1 MINYQLGFVFSLLG
15 HVLILLVITLDFSI
29 FLPKEK
35 IFEVIPIG
43 FIQEKREENK
53 IKGSSEIFSLLDL
66 EKKEINAP
74 SKKNLESQP
83 NNSNLSIS
91 AKETLEKLELNK
103 NLKTINLIQ
112 AKFINLWNKPFVLN
126 ENIQASIKLTLSPSG
141 EILSSSLISSSGNKK
156 FDESALKA
164 VSKVN
169 FLTELSEIKR
179 TDFEKYFREITLVFK
194 S

>member
-15 HVLILLVITLDFSI
+15 HILILLVITLDFSI

-74 SKKNLESQP
+74 FKKNLESQP

-169 FLTELSEIKR
+169 FLTELSKIKR

>member
-1 MINYQLGFVFSLLG
+1 MINYQLGFVLSLLG

-43 FIQEKREENK
+43 FVQEKRQENK

-74 SKKNLESQP
+74 FKKNLESQP

-112 AKFINLWNKPFVLN
+112 EKFINLWNKPFVLN

-169 FLTELSEIKR
+169 FLTELSKIKR

>member
-1 MINYQLGFVFSLLG
+1 MINYQLGFVLSLLG

-43 FIQEKREENK
+43 FVQEKREENK
-53 IKGSSEIFSLLDL
+53 IKGSSEIISLLDL
-66 EKKEINAP
+66 EKKEINTP
-74 SKKNLESQP
+74 FKKNLENQP

-112 AKFINLWNKPFVLN
+112 EKFINLWNKPFVLN

-169 FLTELSEIKR
+169 FLTELSKIKR

>member
-15 HVLILLVITLDFSI
+15 HILILLVITLDFSI

-43 FIQEKREENK
+43 FVQEKREENK
-53 IKGSSEIFSLLDL
+53 IKGSSETFSLLDL
-66 EKKEINAP
+66 EKKEIDAP
-74 SKKNLESQP
+74 LKRNLESQP
-83 NNSNLSIS
+83 NNSNLSVS

>member
-1 MINYQLGFVFSLLG
+1 MINYQLGFVLSLLG

-43 FIQEKREENK
+43 FVQEKREENK

-74 SKKNLESQP
+74 LKKNLESQP

-112 AKFINLWNKPFVLN
+112 EKFINLWNKPFVLN

-169 FLTELSEIKR
+169 FLTELSKIKR

>member
-15 HVLILLVITLDFSI
+15 HILILLVITLDFSI

-43 FIQEKREENK
+43 FVQEKREENK
-53 IKGSSEIFSLLDL
+53 IKGSSETFSLLDL
-66 EKKEINAP
+66 EKKEIDAP
-74 SKKNLESQP
+74 LKRNSESQP
-83 NNSNLSIS
+83 NNSNISVS

-103 NLKTINLIQ
+103 NLKPINLIQ

>member
-15 HVLILLVITLDFSI
+15 HILILLVITLDFSI

-43 FIQEKREENK
+43 FVQEKREENK
-53 IKGSSEIFSLLDL
+53 IKGSSETFSLLDL
-66 EKKEINAP
+66 EKKEIDAP
-74 SKKNLESQP
+74 LKRNLESQP

-112 AKFINLWNKPFVLN
+112 EKFINLWNKPFVLN

-169 FLTELSEIKR
+169 FLTELSKIKR

>member
-15 HVLILLVITLDFSI
+15 HVLILLVITIDFSI

-43 FIQEKREENK
+43 FVQEKREENK

-74 SKKNLESQP
+74 FKKNLESQP

-91 AKETLEKLELNK
+91 AKETLENLELNK

-112 AKFINLWNKPFVLN
+112 AKFINLWNKPSVLN

-141 EILSSSLISSSGNKK
+141 EILSSSLTSSSGNKK

-169 FLTELSEIKR
+169 FLTELSKIKR

>member
-43 FIQEKREENK
+43 FVQEKREENK
-53 IKGSSEIFSLLDL
+53 VKGSSEIISLLDL

-74 SKKNLESQP
+74 FKQNLESQP
-83 NNSNLSIS
+83 INSNLSIL
-91 AKETLEKLELNK
+91 AKENLEKLELNK

-112 AKFINLWNKPFVLN
+112 AKFINLWNKPSILN

>member
-1 MINYQLGFVFSLLG
+1 MINYQLGFVLSLLG

-43 FIQEKREENK
+43 FVQEKREENK

-74 SKKNLESQP
+74 FKKNLESQP

-103 NLKTINLIQ
+103 NLNTINLIQ
-112 AKFINLWNKPFVLN
+112 EKFINLWNKPFVLN

-169 FLTELSEIKR
+169 FLTELSKIKR

>member
-15 HVLILLVITLDFSI
+15 HILILLVITLDFSI

-43 FIQEKREENK
+43 FVQEKREENK

-66 EKKEINAP
+66 DKKEINAP
-74 SKKNLESQP
+74 FKKNLESQP

-112 AKFINLWNKPFVLN
+112 AKFINLWNKPFVLD

-169 FLTELSEIKR
+169 FLTELSKIKR

>member
-1 MINYQLGFVFSLLG
+1 MINYQLGFVLSLLG

-43 FIQEKREENK
+43 FVQEKREENK

-74 SKKNLESQP
+74 FKKNTESQP

-91 AKETLEKLELNK
+91 AKEALEKLDLNK

-112 AKFINLWNKPFVLN
+112 EKFINLWNKPFVLN

-169 FLTELSEIKR
+169 FLTELSKIKR

>member
-15 HVLILLVITLDFSI
+15 HVLILLVITIDFSI

-43 FIQEKREENK
+43 FVQEKREEDK

-74 SKKNLESQP
+74 FKKNLESQP

-164 VSKVN
+164 VSKVY
-169 FLTELSEIKR
+169 FLTELSKIKR

>member
-1 MINYQLGFVFSLLG
+1 MINYQLGFVLSLLG

-43 FIQEKREENK
+43 FVQEKREENK
-53 IKGSSEIFSLLDL
+53 IKGSSEIISLLDL
-66 EKKEINAP
+66 EKKEINTP
-74 SKKNLESQP
+74 FKKNLESQP

-91 AKETLEKLELNK
+91 AKETLENLELNK

>member
-43 FIQEKREENK
+43 FVQEKREENK
-53 IKGSSEIFSLLDL
+53 IKGSSEIISLLDL
-66 EKKEINAP
+66 EKKEINTP
-74 SKKNLESQP
+74 FKKNLESQP

-91 AKETLEKLELNK
+91 AKETLENLELNK

-112 AKFINLWNKPFVLN
+112 AKFINLWNKPSVLN

>member
-1 MINYQLGFVFSLLG
+1 MINYQLGFVLSLLG

-43 FIQEKREENK
+43 FVQEKREEDK
-53 IKGSSEIFSLLDL
+53 IKGSSEIFSLLNL
-66 EKKEINAP
+66 EKKEINA
-74 SKKNLESQP
+74 SLKKNLERKP

-141 EILSSSLISSSGNKK
+141 EILSFSLMSSSGNKK

-169 FLTELSEIKR
+169 FLTELSKIKR
-179 TDFEKYFREITLVFK
+179 ADFEKYFREITLVFK

>member
-15 HVLILLVITLDFSI
+15 HILILLVITLDFSI

-43 FIQEKREENK
+43 FVQEKREENK

-83 NNSNLSIS
+83 NNSNLSVS

-112 AKFINLWNKPFVLN
+112 AKFINLWNKPFVLD

-169 FLTELSEIKR
+169 FLTELSKIKR

>member
-15 HVLILLVITLDFSI
+15 HILILLVVTLDFSI

-43 FIQEKREENK
+43 FVQEKREENK

-66 EKKEINAP
+66 EKKEIAAP
-74 SKKNLESQP
+74 LKRNLESQP

-141 EILSSSLISSSGNKK
+141 EILSSSLTSSSGNKK

>member
-15 HVLILLVITLDFSI
+15 HVVILLVITSDFSI

-35 IFEVIPIG
+35 IFEVIPVG
-43 FIQEKREENK
+43 FVEEKREENK
-53 IKGSSEIFSLLDL
+53 IKGSSGIFSLLDL
-66 EKKEINAP
+66 EKKEINASP
-74 SKKNLESQP
+74 RKNLERKP
-83 NNSNLSIS
+83 DNSNLSIS
-91 AKETLEKLELNK
+91 AKEMLEKLELNK

-112 AKFINLWNKPFVLN
+112 AKFINVWNKPFVLN
-126 ENIQASIKLTLSPSG
+126 ENIQASIRLTLSPSG
-141 EILSSSLISSSGNKK
+141 EILSSYLISSSGNKK

-164 VSKVN
+164 VSKIN
-169 FLTELSEIKR
+169 FLTELSKIKR

>member
-1 MINYQLGFVFSLLG
+1 MINYQLGFVLSLLG

-43 FIQEKREENK
+43 FVQEKREENK
-53 IKGSSEIFSLLDL
+53 IKGSSETFSLLDL
-66 EKKEINAP
+66 EKKEIDAP
-74 SKKNLESQP
+74 LKRNLENQP
-83 NNSNLSIS
+83 NNSNLSVS

-169 FLTELSEIKR
+169 FLTELSKIKR

>member
-43 FIQEKREENK
+43 FVQEKREENK
-53 IKGSSEIFSLLDL
+53 IKGSSEIISLLDL
-66 EKKEINAP
+66 EKKEINTP
-74 SKKNLESQP
+74 FKKNLENQP

-91 AKETLEKLELNK
+91 AKETLENLELNK

-112 AKFINLWNKPFVLN
+112 AKFINLWNKPSVLN

>member
-43 FIQEKREENK
+43 FVQEKREENK
-53 IKGSSEIFSLLDL
+53 IKGSSEIISLLDL
-66 EKKEINAP
+66 EKKEINTP
-74 SKKNLESQP
+74 FKKNLESQP

-91 AKETLEKLELNK
+91 AKETLENLELNK

-112 AKFINLWNKPFVLN
+112 AKFNNLWNKPSVLN

>member
-43 FIQEKREENK
+43 FVQEKREENK
-53 IKGSSEIFSLLDL
+53 IKGSSEIISLLDL
-66 EKKEINAP
+66 EKKEINTP
-74 SKKNLESQP
+74 FKKNLESQP

-91 AKETLEKLELNK
+91 AKETLENLELNK

-169 FLTELSEIKR
+169 FLTELSKIKR

>member
-1 MINYQLGFVFSLLG
+1 MINYQLGFILSLLG

-43 FIQEKREENK
+43 FVQEKREENK

-74 SKKNLESQP
+74 FKKNLESQP

-91 AKETLEKLELNK
+91 AKKTLEKLELNK

-169 FLTELSEIKR
+169 FLTELSKIKR
-179 TDFEKYFREITLVFK
+179 TDFEKYFREIILVFK

>member
-15 HVLILLVITLDFSI
+15 HVLILLVITIDFSI

-43 FIQEKREENK
+43 FVQEKREENK

-74 SKKNLESQP
+74 FKKNLESQP

-112 AKFINLWNKPFVLN
+112 EKFINLWNKPFVLN

-169 FLTELSEIKR
+169 FLTELSKIKR

>member
-43 FIQEKREENK
+43 FVQEKREENK
-53 IKGSSEIFSLLDL
+53 VKGSSEIISLLDL

-74 SKKNLESQP
+74 FKQNLESQP
-83 NNSNLSIS
+83 INSNLSIL
-91 AKETLEKLELNK
+91 AKENLEKLELNK

-112 AKFINLWNKPFVLN
+112 AKFINLWNKPSILN

-169 FLTELSEIKR
+169 FLTELSKIKR

>member
-15 HVLILLVITLDFSI
+15 HVLILLVITIDFSI

-43 FIQEKREENK
+43 FVQEKREENK

-74 SKKNLESQP
+74 FKKNLESQP

-169 FLTELSEIKR
+169 FLTELSKIKR

>member
-1 MINYQLGFVFSLLG
+1 MINYQLGFVLSLLG

-43 FIQEKREENK
+43 FVQEKREENK

-74 SKKNLESQP
+74 FKKNLESQP

-112 AKFINLWNKPFVLN
+112 AKFINLWNKPSVLN

-169 FLTELSEIKR
+169 FLTELSKIKR

>member
-1 MINYQLGFVFSLLG
+1 MINYQLGFVLSLLG
-15 HVLILLVITLDFSI
+15 HVLILLVITIDFSI

-43 FIQEKREENK
+43 FVQEKREENK

-66 EKKEINAP
+66 DKKEINAP
-74 SKKNLESQP
+74 FKKNLESQP
-83 NNSNLSIS
+83 INSNLSIS
-91 AKETLEKLELNK
+91 VKETLEKLELNK

-169 FLTELSEIKR
+169 FLTELSKIKR

>member
-1 MINYQLGFVFSLLG
+1 MINYQLGFVLSLLG

-43 FIQEKREENK
+43 FVQEKRQENK

-74 SKKNLESQP
+74 FKKNLESQP

-169 FLTELSEIKR
+169 FLTELSKIKR

>member
-1 MINYQLGFVFSLLG
+1 MINHQLGFVFSLLG
-15 HVLILLVITLDFSI
+15 HVLILLIVILDFSI

-43 FIQEKREENK
+43 FVQEKEEVNK

-74 SKKNLESQP
+74 IKKNLESQP

-164 VSKVN
+164 VSKIN
-169 FLTELSEIKR
+169 FLIELSKIKR

>member
-1 MINYQLGFVFSLLG
+1 MINYQLGFVLSLLG
-15 HVLILLVITLDFSI
+15 HVLILLIITLDFSI

-43 FIQEKREENK
+43 FVQEKREENK

-74 SKKNLESQP
+74 FKKNLESQP

-112 AKFINLWNKPFVLN
+112 EKFINLWNKPFVLN

-169 FLTELSEIKR
+169 FLTELSKIKR
-179 TDFEKYFREITLVFK
+179 TDFEKYFREIILVFK

>member
-1 MINYQLGFVFSLLG
+1 MINYQLGFVLSLLG

-43 FIQEKREENK
+43 FVQEKREENK

-74 SKKNLESQP
+74 FKKNLESQP

-91 AKETLEKLELNK
+91 AKETLENLELNK

-112 AKFINLWNKPFVLN
+112 EKFINLWNKPFVLN

-141 EILSSSLISSSGNKK
+141 EILSSSLISPSGNKK

>member
-15 HVLILLVITLDFSI
+15 HVLILLVITSDFSI

-35 IFEVIPIG
+35 IFEVIPVG
-43 FIQEKREENK
+43 FVEEKREENK

-66 EKKEINAP
+66 EKKEINA
-74 SKKNLESQP
+74 SLKKNLERKP

-112 AKFINLWNKPFVLN
+112 AKFINVWNKPFVLN

-141 EILSSSLISSSGNKK
+141 EILSSYLMSSSGNKK

-164 VSKVN
+164 VSKIN
-169 FLTELSEIKR
+169 FLTELSKIKR

>member
-1 MINYQLGFVFSLLG
+1 MINYQLGFVLSLLG

-43 FIQEKREENK
+43 FVQEKREENK

-74 SKKNLESQP
+74 FKKNLESQP

-164 VSKVN
+164 VSKIN
-169 FLTELSEIKR
+169 FLTELSKIKR

>member
-1 MINYQLGFVFSLLG
+1 MINYQLGFVLSLLG

-35 IFEVIPIG
+35 TFEVIPIG
-43 FIQEKREENK
+43 FVQEKRQENK

-74 SKKNLESQP
+74 FKKNLESQP

-112 AKFINLWNKPFVLN
+112 EKFINLWNKPFVLN
-126 ENIQASIKLTLSPSG
+126 ENIKASIKLTLSPSG
-141 EILSSSLISSSGNKK
+141 EILSFSLISSSGNKK

-169 FLTELSEIKR
+169 FLTELSKIKR

>member
-15 HVLILLVITLDFSI
+15 HILILLVITIDFSI

-43 FIQEKREENK
+43 FVQEKREENK

-74 SKKNLESQP
+74 FKKNLESQP

-112 AKFINLWNKPFVLN
+112 EKFINLWNKPFVLN

-169 FLTELSEIKR
+169 FLTELSKIKR

>member
-43 FIQEKREENK
+43 FVQEKREENK

-74 SKKNLESQP
+74 FKKNLESQP

-169 FLTELSEIKR
+169 FLTELSKIKR

>member
-1 MINYQLGFVFSLLG
+1 MINYQLGFVLSLLG

-43 FIQEKREENK
+43 FVQEKREENK

-74 SKKNLESQP
+74 FKKNLESQP

-112 AKFINLWNKPFVLN
+112 EKFINLWNKPFVLN

-141 EILSSSLISSSGNKK
+141 EILSSSLISPSGNKK

-169 FLTELSEIKR
+169 FLTELSKIKR

>member
-1 MINYQLGFVFSLLG
+1 MINYQLGFVLSLLG

-43 FIQEKREENK
+43 FVQEKREENK

-74 SKKNLESQP
+74 FKKNLESQP
-83 NNSNLSIS
+83 NNSNLPIS
-91 AKETLEKLELNK
+91 AKETIEKLELNK

-169 FLTELSEIKR
+169 FLTELSKIKR